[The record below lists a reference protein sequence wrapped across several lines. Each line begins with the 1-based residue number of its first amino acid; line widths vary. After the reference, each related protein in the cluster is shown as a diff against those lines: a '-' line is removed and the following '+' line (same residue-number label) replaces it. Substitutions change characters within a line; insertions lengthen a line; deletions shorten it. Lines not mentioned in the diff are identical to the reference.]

1 MKKLIIA
8 FLISFNLSAQTIPQ
22 DKMLHFSGCYI
33 ASATT
38 TTIAS
43 YYLPK
48 KKAFWVGVSVGT
60 AVGLAKEIWD
70 IKHGNPEL
78 GDLGADVIG
87 SLAGSF
93 TVVIRF

>member
-1 MKKLIIA
+1 MKKLIFIL
-8 FLISFNLSAQTIPQ
+8 LISFNLSAQTIPQ

-33 ASATT
+33 VSATT

-43 YYLPK
+43 HYLPK

-70 IKHGNPEL
+70 INHGNPEW

-87 SLAGSF
+87 AFAGSI
-93 TVVIRF
+93 TITYRF

>member
-1 MKKLIIA
+1 MKKLIFIL
-8 FLISFNLSAQTIPQ
+8 LISFNLSAQTIPQ

-33 ASATT
+33 VSATT

-43 YYLPK
+43 HYLPK

-70 IKHGNPEL
+70 IKHGNPEW

-87 SLAGSF
+87 SFAGSI
-93 TVVIRF
+93 TITYRF

>member
-1 MKKLIIA
+1 MKKLI
-8 FLISFNLSAQTIPQ
+8 FMLLISFNLSAQPIPQ
-22 DKMLHFSGCYI
+22 DKMLHISGCYI
-33 ASATT
+33 LGATT

-60 AVGLAKEIWD
+60 AIGLGKEIWD

-87 SLAGSF
+87 AFLGSF